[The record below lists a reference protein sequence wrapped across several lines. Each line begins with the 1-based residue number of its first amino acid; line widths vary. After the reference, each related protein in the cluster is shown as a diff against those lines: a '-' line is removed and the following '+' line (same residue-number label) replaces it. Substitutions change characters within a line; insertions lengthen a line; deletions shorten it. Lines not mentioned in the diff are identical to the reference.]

1 MKKLTRKKQGLFE
14 RKIVFI
20 FDKNLNKLKAED
32 LAPEKL
38 AMANEHLRK
47 MKSLPYAVIR
57 FCITS
62 TPLRKIYGS
71 TGSSLSPYRNCPD

>member
-1 MKKLTRKKQGLFE
+1 MKKITKKEQGLFE

-20 FDKNLNKLKAED
+20 VDKNLNKLKAED

-47 MKSLPYAVIR
+47 MKSLP
-57 FCITS
+57 
-62 TPLRKIYGS
+62 K
-71 TGSSLSPYRNCPD
+71 